1 MTNKSPV
8 VSIAW
13 SLAYILL
20 GALVI
25 RAALTSQPLRIAAA
39 PQQTQRKSLKEAES
53 SNPQV
58 RVTKLTVAGHSKRF
72 NEEFDEA
79 DDWPRRL
86 SLEIENTADKPIT
99 FLTVNLN
106 FPETRSSG
114 YMMTYPVELGVRPI
128 ANPRAA
134 AGKALR
140 LMPGEKVQ
148 ISLNDKYEALEGFI
162 KNRHSMNQITK
173 VEVEI
178 GFIVFEDG
186 IAWAAGDFLR
196 PDPYNPRHYIN
207 IGRNVPK

>member
-1 MTNKSPV
+1 MTNKSPA

-20 GALVI
+20 AGLVV
-25 RAALTSQPLRIAAA
+25 RVALTSQPLGIAAA
-39 PQQTQRKSLKEAES
+39 PQQDQRKSIKEAYS

-58 RVTKLTVAGHSKRF
+58 RVTKLKVAGSTQRF
-72 NEEFDEA
+72 NERFDEA

-86 SLEIENTADKPIT
+86 SLEIENTSDKPIT

-106 FPETRSSG
+106 FPDTRSSG

-128 ANPRAA
+128 VNPRAA
-134 AGKALR
+134 AGKTMR
-140 LMPGEKVQ
+140 LMPKEKVQ
-148 ISLNDKYEALEGFI
+148 ITLDDKYDELERFI
-162 KNRHSMNQITK
+162 KSRHSMNQITNL
-173 VEVEI
+173 EVEI

-186 IAWAAGDFLR
+186 IAWSAGDFLR